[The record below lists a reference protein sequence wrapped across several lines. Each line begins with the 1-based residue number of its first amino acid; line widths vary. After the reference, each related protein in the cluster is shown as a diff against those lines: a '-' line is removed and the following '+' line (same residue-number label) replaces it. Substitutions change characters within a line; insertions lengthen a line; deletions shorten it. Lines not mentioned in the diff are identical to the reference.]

1 MTLAFAAVAALML
14 LIALALVLRPV
25 LTTPSDPRAAQRRAL
40 DRALADG
47 VIDATEHAAK
57 RAALDAT
64 PAPDDRR
71 APRPWGLAAAL
82 AVLLGGGA
90 VAVYLTQGTPAAL
103 DPAARSAPDPGEMDR
118 LLAAL
123 RQRLAE
129 APDDAAGWAL
139 LARSERTLG
148 RLAEAGAAYA
158 RAAAL
163 APDDADLLVEA
174 AETIAMARPDRS
186 LAGEPRALLERAL
199 ATAPAHQRGLWLFG
213 IAQAQAGDF
222 AAAIETWTRLA
233 ALLPPGSEV
242 AQAVAAQIAEARA
255 RLGDEADT
263 DPSLAATRP
272 EAAATSASPE
282 PPGEPAPPA
291 GTRLEV
297 QVELAPALAA
307 RVPAGAVLFVFA
319 RAADGPRVPLAI
331 QRLPASGFP
340 VTVTLDDSQAMVA
353 GMTLSSQPRLVVGA
367 RISAS
372 GNATPQPGDLEALS
386 APFEAARAPLPL
398 RLTIDRVV
406 P

>member
-25 LTTPSDPRAAQRRAL
+25 LKAPSDPHAAQRRAL

-64 PAPDDRR
+64 PAAADRR

-90 VAVYLTQGTPAAL
+90 VAIYLSQGTPAAL
-103 DPAARSAPDPGEMDR
+103 DPLARTAPDPGEIDR

-163 APDDADLLVEA
+163 APGDADLLVEA

-199 ATAPAHQRGLWLFG
+199 ATAPTHQRGLWLFG
-213 IAQAQAGDF
+213 IAQAQAGDV
-222 AAAIETWTRLA
+222 AAAIDTWTRLS

-242 AQAVAAQIAEARA
+242 AQAVAGQIAEARA
-255 RLGDEADT
+255 RRDAEAGT
-263 DPSLAATRP
+263 A
-272 EAAATSASPE
+272 AAATATTPTPAATPASPE
-282 PPGEPAPPA
+282 PPTETAPPA

-297 QVELAPALAA
+297 LVELAPALAT

-319 RAADGPRVPLAI
+319 RAAEGPRVPLAI
-331 QRLPASGFP
+331 QRLPASDFP
-340 VTVTLDDSQAMVA
+340 VAVMLDDSQAMVA

-386 APFEAARAPLPL
+386 EPFEAARVPQPL
-398 RLTIDRVV
+398 RLTIDRIV